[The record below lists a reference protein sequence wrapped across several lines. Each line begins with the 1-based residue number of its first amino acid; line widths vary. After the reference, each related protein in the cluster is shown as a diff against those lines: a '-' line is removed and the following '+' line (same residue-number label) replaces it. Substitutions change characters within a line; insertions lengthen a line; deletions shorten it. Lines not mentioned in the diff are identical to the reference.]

1 MVFALRTRRNVH
13 VVKDG
18 LVKIV
23 QVQFVRMIA
32 MVENA
37 QKMVASVTMNTQE
50 MRVNSRNVRALYSQK
65 TERIIYHVGVLEIVY
80 MEIVI
85 VIKTI
90 AV

>member
-1 MVFALRTRRNVH
+1 
-13 VVKDG
+13 
-18 LVKIV
+18 
-23 QVQFVRMIA
+23 MIA